1 MTHLPPPSAG
11 PPSLR
16 PPSPSIL
23 QRVQRSPATFGLIGV
38 TALVF
43 AAQLLGQALAGA
55 DVVLY
60 YGAKINER
68 LAAGEAWRL
77 VTPIFLHAGLLH
89 IGVNMYSLWALGPA
103 VERFFGHGRFL
114 AVYLLSGMSG
124 VLLSLVM
131 SPNPS
136 VGASGAIFGLLGAL
150 AAFLYLHRA
159 TFGQFGAMQLRQLLF
174 VALINLGLG
183 LSPGIDNWGHVGG
196 LLAGAGAGV
205 VPRAALFHDRA
216 ARRPPDAR
224 RRAPAGAADRAP
236 GAGHGGS
243 LDPVDRGNDERQGHL
258 TGPFACTR
266 DGQGPPTIGPCRSRF
281 P

>member
-1 MTHLPPPSAG
+1 M
-11 PPSLR
+11 
-16 PPSPSIL
+16 
-23 QRVQRSPATFGLIGV
+23 QRFPATFGLIGV
-38 TALVF
+38 TVLVF
-43 AAQLLGQALAGA
+43 AAQWLGNALVGA

-60 YGAKINER
+60 YGAKINDQ
-68 LAAGEAWRL
+68 LAAGQAWRL
-77 VTPIFLHAGLLH
+77 ITPVFLHASLLH

-114 AVYLLSGMSG
+114 AIYLLAGISG

-159 TFGQFGAMQLRQLLF
+159 TFGQFGAVQLRQLLF

-196 LLAGAGAGV
+196 MLAGAGLAWFLG
-205 VPRAALFHDRA
+205 PRFTTALLPDGRPRLVDQRPREELTVRLALALAAVLILSIVA
-216 ARRPPDAR
+216 MMNAK
-224 RRAPAGAADRAP
+224 G
-236 GAGHGGS
+236 
-243 LDPVDRGNDERQGHL
+243 
-258 TGPFACTR
+258 T
-266 DGQGPPTIGPCRSRF
+266 
-281 P
+281 

>member
-1 MTHLPPPSAG
+1 
-11 PPSLR
+11 
-16 PPSPSIL
+16 
-23 QRVQRSPATFGLIGV
+23 LIGV
-38 TALVF
+38 TALIF
-43 AAQLLGQALAGA
+43 AAQWLGEALVGA

-60 YGAKINER
+60 YGAKINEQ

-196 LLAGAGAGV
+196 LLAGAGLAWFLG
-205 VPRAALFHDRA
+205 PRFTTTVLPDG
-216 ARRPPDAR
+216 RPM
-224 RRAPAGAADRAP
+224 
-236 GAGHGGS
+236 
-243 LDPVDRGNDERQGHL
+243 LLDERPREQRTVRLALAMAAVLILSIVAMMNAKG
-258 TGPFACTR
+258 T
-266 DGQGPPTIGPCRSRF
+266 
-281 P
+281 

>member
-1 MTHLPPPSAG
+1 MTASPPPSAG
-11 PPSLR
+11 SPPLR
-16 PPSPSIL
+16 PSSPSIA
-23 QRVQRSPATFGLIGV
+23 QRVRRFPATFGLIGV
-38 TALVF
+38 TVLVF
-43 AAQLLGQALAGA
+43 AAQWLGEALVGA

-60 YGAKINER
+60 YGAKINEE
-68 LAAGEAWRL
+68 LAAGQAWRL

-103 VERFFGHGRFL
+103 VERFYGHGRFL

-174 VALINLGLG
+174 VALINLGMG

-196 LLAGAGAGV
+196 LLAGAGLAWFLG
-205 VPRAALFHDRA
+205 PRFATTMLPDGRPMLVDQRPREQMTVRLALAMAATLILSIVA
-216 ARRPPDAR
+216 MMNAR
-224 RRAPAGAADRAP
+224 GM
-236 GAGHGGS
+236 
-243 LDPVDRGNDERQGHL
+243 
-258 TGPFACTR
+258 
-266 DGQGPPTIGPCRSRF
+266 
-281 P
+281 